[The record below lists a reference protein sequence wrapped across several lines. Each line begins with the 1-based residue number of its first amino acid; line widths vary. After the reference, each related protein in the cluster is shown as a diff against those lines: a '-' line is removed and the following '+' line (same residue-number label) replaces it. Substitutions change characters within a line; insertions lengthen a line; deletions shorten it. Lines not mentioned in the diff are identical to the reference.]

1 MNFLSIDCSKDISS
15 LFIKS
20 KNKTF
25 SKFLQSDKSKND
37 SLMKEILDFFK
48 ENNLSFDDI
57 SDIFVNQG
65 PGNFSGLRSSLS
77 IAKGISLSKNLGL
90 FGYNS
95 FIWPCTKFFNK
106 NEKIFSLL
114 KFRERHFI
122 KIFDSNLA
130 SISKIEE
137 VSEDEIIAKYD
148 SHFKVI
154 IKRDMK
160 YFSKKILEL
169 NNLNLIQLDHNE
181 LEFLK
186 LKGLLEKDFIKPL
199 YLT

>member
-25 SKFLQSDKSKND
+25 IKFLQSDKSKND
-37 SLMKEILDFFK
+37 LLMKEILDFFR
-48 ENNLSFDDI
+48 ENNLNFDDI
-57 SDIFVNQG
+57 SDIFINQG

-77 IAKGISLSKNLGL
+77 LAKGISLSKNLGL

-95 FIWPCTKFFNK
+95 FIWPCAKFFNSNK
-106 NEKIFSLL
+106 KIYSLL

-122 KIFDSNLA
+122 KKYDQNLV

-137 VSEDEIIAKYD
+137 VSEDEIIKKYD
-148 SHFKVI
+148 NYFKVI
-154 IKRDMK
+154 IKRDIK

-169 NNLNLIQLDHNE
+169 NNLNIIESDHND

-186 LKGLLEKDFIKPL
+186 IKGLLDKNIIKPL

>member
-1 MNFLSIDCSKDISS
+1 
-15 LFIKS
+15 
-20 KNKTF
+20 
-25 SKFLQSDKSKND
+25 
-37 SLMKEILDFFK
+37 MKEILDFFK

-77 IAKGISLSKNLGL
+77 IAKGISLSKNLNL

-95 FIWPCTKFFNK
+95 FIWPCTKFFHK

-160 YFSKKILEL
+160 YFSKKILKL